1 MFSAANIFFCFFYT
15 AVMFNPVDVAENLKK
30 FGGYIP
36 GIRPGTKTAEYID
49 HVLTRLTCVGALYV
63 ALVCLVP
70 MFVMQQFRVSF
81 YFGGTSLL
89 IIVSV
94 ALDTVQQIESHLISL
109 RRIYDERHRSR
120 ETYTRGLLL
129 LNGGEE
135 LLFLNESWA
144 LVQLIEG

>member
-1 MFSAANIFFCFFYT
+1 MAVNTTTDTTNIIIINPFDVSPTIDRLISFFYT

-70 MFVMQQFRVSF
+70 MFVMQYFSVSF

-94 ALDTVQQIESHLISL
+94 ALDTVQQVESHLIS
-109 RRIYDERHRSR
+109 RDYEGFTTTGRSGRIR
-120 ETYTRGLLL
+120 E
-129 LNGGEE
+129 N
-135 LLFLNESWA
+135 SA
-144 LVQLIEG
+144 A